1 MMLFGLPVQGGEEGN
16 VELFND
22 STAEF
27 KPVVTLPDQKTVT
40 GEEEES
46 VAFTGAP
53 RCRSMLCSVSRLQAS
68 CCSKACARRLLLP
81 GSL

>member
-1 MMLFGLPVQGGEEGN
+1 M
-16 VELFND
+16 ELFND

-27 KPVVTLPDQKTVT
+27 RPVVTLPDQKTVT

-53 RCRSMLCSVSRLQAS
+53 PATAALVCICQYCYLAGCGIR
-68 CCSKACARRLLLP
+68 
-81 GSL
+81 